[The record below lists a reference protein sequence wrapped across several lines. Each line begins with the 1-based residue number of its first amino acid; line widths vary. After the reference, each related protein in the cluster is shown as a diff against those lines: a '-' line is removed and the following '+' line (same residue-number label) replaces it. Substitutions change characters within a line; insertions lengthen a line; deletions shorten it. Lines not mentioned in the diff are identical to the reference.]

1 MKHAVTELRTVY
13 WTYYTFPDVMAHF
26 PMSRH
31 VTDVMPHM
39 RCYGTYFMLWHIF
52 GRRTREWNMCHNTE
66 CKDMSILRV
75 MAQMTC
81 YGTYLSCYG
90 TNDKKY
96 VPQRTLQW
104 VMAQMSCRNHSVSA
118 CIQYNVIIDLN
129 AWIYKYAR
137 KCQSLRVVAAPATN
151 RCGWIYGYMRAPA
164 MKILCLLPVYRRA
177 YTPINTRIRLHIS
190 LCRPV

>member
-1 MKHAVTELRTVY
+1 
-13 WTYYTFPDVMAHF
+13 
-26 PMSRH
+26 
-31 VTDVMPHM
+31 
-39 RCYGTYFMLWHIF
+39 MLWHIF
-52 GRRTREWNMCHNTE
+52 PCHAMLPML
-66 CKDMSILRV
+66 CHICGV
-75 MAQMTC
+75 MAHTSC
-81 YGTYLSCYG
+81 YGTYSAGERASEICAITPSVRTCPFSALWHKWQ
-90 TNDKKY
+90 KKY